1 MSTHEVTVCLVLTI
15 HGSRGWEAQ
24 GNLVHSDQN
33 SPVGGRRIV
42 LMKESCG
49 ISIAPLSQIDEVA
62 GEIKGARKA
71 ALEGKQG
78 LADILPVLS
87 HANARTHAGG

>member
-1 MSTHEVTVCLVLTI
+1 
-15 HGSRGWEAQ
+15 
-24 GNLVHSDQN
+24 
-33 SPVGGRRIV
+33 
-42 LMKESCG
+42 MKESCG

-71 ALEGKQG
+71 TLEGKQG

-87 HANARTHAGG
+87 HANARTHAGGWAGRKRDRQADSKAAKEPRMHVCRQMCKQIDNHADRQIDR